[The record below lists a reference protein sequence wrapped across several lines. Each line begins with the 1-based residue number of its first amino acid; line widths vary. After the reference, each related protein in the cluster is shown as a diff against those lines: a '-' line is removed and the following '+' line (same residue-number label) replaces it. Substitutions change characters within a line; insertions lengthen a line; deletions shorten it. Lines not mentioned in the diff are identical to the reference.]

1 MWRILTNNW
10 AARCQAGSENCA
22 VVVRMWSGR
31 AGWPDSG
38 GSCAVLA
45 SAASPTIKV
54 WHSQGFYTSYITL
67 GLGQLWLSGGIWEN
81 IVSGVG
87 YDQNIAELWVVAI
100 DSEPGMKVQAPVF
113 LRHSLTRSLPL
124 AIISW
129 REGSFRKCWLGS
141 CVPWWWYGVII
152 RSSVLMKVCI
162 VREIPRKFPRWPLLV
177 VVARNQCPK
186 KDPYLVLLTQS
197 E

>member
-1 MWRILTNNW
+1 MWRILTKYW

-67 GLGQLWLSGGIWEN
+67 GLGQLWLSWGYMREYCEWCRVWSEYCRV
-81 IVSGVG
+81 VSCRHWQWTR
-87 YDQNIAELWVVAI
+87 DE
-100 DSEPGMKVQAPVF
+100 SPG
-113 LRHSLTRSLPL
+113 
-124 AIISW
+124 
-129 REGSFRKCWLGS
+129 
-141 CVPWWWYGVII
+141 
-152 RSSVLMKVCI
+152 SSVSQAFPDTIVTTGYHQLTWRIFQKVLA
-162 VREIPRKFPRWPLLV
+162 WLV
-177 VVARNQCPK
+177 CAMVMVWSDNQKLSSHESLYRPWNPK
-186 KDPYLVLLTQS
+186 KISKMAAIGGGGQKS
-197 E
+197 MS